1 MPLYILPRTS
11 IDFVQEK
18 CMERLNHSLEG
29 KVVIITGGASGI
41 GAESVR
47 LFTKHGARVVIVDVQ
62 DKLGQELAVS
72 VGEDKASY
80 YHCDVTNETE
90 VENAV
95 KFTVDKHG
103 RLDVLFSNAGVI
115 EPFVSILDL
124 NLDVLDRTISVNLR
138 GAAAFIKHA
147 ARAMVEKG
155 TRGSIICT
163 TSVAAEIAGT
173 APHGYTASKHGLLG
187 LIRSASGGLG
197 KYGIRVNGVAP
208 FGVATPL
215 VCNSFK
221 IEPNVVEE
229 NTLASANLKG
239 IVLKASHVAETALFL
254 ASDES
259 AYVSGQNLA
268 VDGGYTVVKS

>member
-1 MPLYILPRTS
+1 MS
-11 IDFVQEK
+11 GN
-18 CMERLNHSLEG
+18 RLDG
-29 KVVIITGGASGI
+29 KIVIITGGASGI
-41 GAESVR
+41 GAESAM
-47 LFTKHGARVVIVDVQ
+47 LFTEHGARVVIVDVQ
-62 DKLGQELAVS
+62 DELGQNLAAS
-72 VGEDKASY
+72 IGASY

-95 KFTVDKHG
+95 KFTIGKHG
-103 RLDVLFSNAGVI
+103 KLDVLFSNAGVI
-115 EPFVSILDL
+115 EPFASILDL
-124 NLDVLDRTISVNLR
+124 NLDELDRILAINLR

-155 TRGSIICT
+155 TRGSIVCT
-163 TSVAAEIAGT
+163 TSVAAEISGT

-187 LIRSASGGLG
+187 LIKSASGGLG
-197 KYGIRVNGVAP
+197 QYGIRVNGVAP

-215 VCNSFK
+215 VCNGFK
-221 IEPNVVEE
+221 IEPAVVEE

-239 IVLKASHVAETALFL
+239 IVLKARHVAEAALFL

-268 VDGGYTVVKS
+268 VDGGYSVVKP

>member
-1 MPLYILPRTS
+1 MTS
-11 IDFVQEK
+11 VIISGAQF
-18 CMERLNHSLEG
+18 RRLEG

-62 DKLGQELAVS
+62 DELGQELSVS
-72 VGEDKASY
+72 IGEDKASY

-95 KFTVDKHG
+95 KYTVDKHG

-124 NLDVLDRTISVNLR
+124 NLDALDRTIAVNLR
-138 GAAAFIKHA
+138 GAAAFFKHA

-163 TSVAAEIAGT
+163 TSIAAEIAGT

-187 LIRSASGGLG
+187 LIKSASGGLG

-215 VCNSFK
+215 VCNGFNM
-221 IEPNVVEE
+221 EPNVVEE
-229 NTLASANLKG
+229 NTSASANLKG
-239 IVLKASHVAETALFL
+239 IVLKASHVAEAALFL